1 MFIRFLQD
9 HDGWVYSARR
19 GQLIDVEGDYAATLI
34 DAGVAEPVATAA
46 AITELT
52 SVPAVEQAVD
62 EPAAER
68 AVAEPGPIKWG
79 QPGPRPIKRGGRPSA
94 TEANPIADGE
104 PDLFS

>member
-52 SVPAVEQAVD
+52 GEPVLEQATD
-62 EPAAER
+62 EPVAER
-68 AVAEPGPIKWG
+68 AVAEPIKRG

-94 TEANPIADGE
+94 TEANPTADVE

>member
-52 SVPAVEQAVD
+52 GEPVEQATD
-62 EPAAER
+62 EP
-68 AVAEPGPIKWG
+68 VAEQATANPVPIK
-79 QPGPRPIKRGGRPSA
+79 RPIKRGGRPSA